1 MRRELAI
8 AARYIVSA
16 KRKRLVSFM
25 SFVSILGIGV
35 GVACLIT
42 VIAVMNGFSSEL
54 EKRIIGQN
62 PHIIIEEQY
71 GINSREYLDLAASLS
86 GFDEINGLYPFIWGQ
101 GVLNFRSRAQG
112 AAFRSVDLQNPID
125 RKKIEG
131 QICSGSLELEGNS
144 LIIGKELS
152 TALGAFTGDEID
164 VMTSFSS
171 RPKRF
176 KITGIF
182 YSGMYEYDLN
192 LAYIGLSKAAEIFD
206 TAGSYNGIG
215 LDLKDALKAD
225 WMKNRLLPVMP
236 EGFYLRTWMELNTNL
251 FAALKLEKA
260 AMFVILTLIVIV
272 AALNIISM
280 LTVMVTDKRKDIGIL
295 KAVGATGMMIMN
307 IFSFQGLIIGAL
319 GAVFGLCGGIGMVFI
334 LDKWRFPIL
343 PESIYYGINYLPV
356 KISVSD
362 FIIVTA
368 AALIISLLA
377 SAYPAYQASRLEP
390 VEALRYE

>member
-1 MRRELAI
+1 
-8 AARYIVSA
+8 
-16 KRKRLVSFM
+16 
-25 SFVSILGIGV
+25 
-35 GVACLIT
+35 
-42 VIAVMNGFSSEL
+42 MNGFSSEL

-71 GINSREYLDLAASLS
+71 GISNQEYLALSDRLS
-86 GFDEINGLYPFIWGQ
+86 GFEDIKGLYPFIWGQ

-125 RKKIEG
+125 RGKIED
-131 QICSGSLELEGNS
+131 QIYSGSLELVGDS
-144 LIIGKELS
+144 LILGKELS
-152 TALGAFTGDEID
+152 MALGAFTGDSID

-171 RPKRF
+171 KPKRF
-176 KITGIF
+176 KVAGIF

-192 LAYIGLSKAAEIFD
+192 LVYINLSKASEIFD

-215 LDLKDALKAD
+215 LDLKDALMAERVK
-225 WMKNRLLPVMP
+225 WQLLPVVP
-236 EGFYLRTWMELNTNL
+236 DGFRLRTWMELNRNL
-251 FAALKLEKA
+251 FAALKLEKI
-260 AMFVILTLIVIV
+260 AMSIILILIVIV
-272 AALNIISM
+272 AALNIVSM

-295 KAVGATGMMIMN
+295 KAVGASSTMVMN
-307 IFSFQGLIIGAL
+307 IFSLQGLLVGAL
-319 GAVFGLCGGIGMVFI
+319 GAVFGLCGGSGIVFI
-334 LDKWRFPIL
+334 LDKWRPPIL

-356 KISVSD
+356 KISASD
-362 FIIVTA
+362 AVIVTA